1 MQDVDVKESLVDEKK
16 SNWTAKQRENKQE
29 GEEPSERC

>member
-16 SNWTAKQRENKQE
+16 SNWAAKERHKPE